1 MDVDVGQINAHF
13 DSLCLS
19 VTEHALDGGGQ
30 INAMVEHAFGGG
42 RPNQ

>member
-1 MDVDVGQINAHF
+1 MDVDVGQINAHL

-19 VTEHALDGGGQ
+19 VTEHALDGGRSDKRCDG
-30 INAMVEHAFGGG
+30 ARFGGG